1 MNSLRHITLSS
12 LILLFSMISNPA
24 EAQFSSNGDDPG
36 RLRWFRMDTP
46 AYRLIYP
53 AGCDSLAMSY
63 GNELERFRLSES
75 ISSGLVPGEGYR
87 RKTPIILHTHHG
99 ISNAAVTWAPKRIDI
114 YTLPDAYD
122 PEPVPWTKTL
132 AVHESRHLAQ
142 MQFGYKGWLKPL
154 TFIVGDMAPG
164 AYSALWPNTWFLE
177 GDAVTAETALTSTGR
192 GRTAD
197 FLDYYMMAFDN
208 GDWRNWYRWRYGSY
222 RHYAP
227 DHYALGY
234 LTIAGMRYCFDDPL
248 FTERYFSRLAAN
260 PFRFSNAQKTVRQ
273 ASGKSFHKSFSDIMS
288 SFHDIWKEEAEARR
302 PFTEA
307 EQLQTGGKWYKTVHG
322 NVSAN
327 GKVYSI
333 VSGLAESAML
343 TEFDP
348 ETGKRRNLRTFSSTA
363 DGLSYADGKLWWS
376 ESVPDARWSLEMTS
390 RIRSYDLATQ
400 RTGTLTRKGRLFNPS
415 VSPDGT
421 MLAAVEYPVTGGSAI
436 VILNPATGK
445 VLRRRQMPDSLQAVE
460 PRFMSNALIFNAI
473 SEGGSAIYRINAGLD
488 GEPEC
493 LLGPVK
499 VSIRN
504 LVSANDKVYF
514 SSDRDGTQE
523 LYSIDIESGKVFQH
537 TSLPYGGDEFCF
549 IGQDVIFSMLTKDGR
564 LLHKA
569 PALETAGK
577 EVDFNDIHQYR
588 VADKLTMQERASAA
602 QKCIPWADSAKDY
615 KTTFS
620 KPERYRKPL
629 NILRF
634 HSWAPLYFNY
644 DRVRNLS
651 GDLTYETASAGA
663 TALFQ
668 NSLGTAWGSVGYS
681 FHKDPFAGVYK
692 DGSHKYRHSGHILFT
707 YSGLYP
713 VFEFSADFNDNA
725 AIQYSRLITEIRG
738 HVKEQVVGLLLDKPS
753 FQGSVKVY
761 IPFNFSSG
769 GWSRGFIPQISY
781 AGSNDLFNKS
791 LLDLSKNGIFAVP
804 DKSEEYHKGK
814 NVYMQTLRASVRGY
828 ALRPVPASGTF
839 PRFGIG
845 AEAGYSTRIMMDD
858 LYSASAYCYAYG
870 YLPGIT
876 LTQGLK
882 LTARYQHQF
891 RAELRRENAI
901 SVAPRGFE
909 NSSAEYII
917 RNLSYDH
924 LKLTA
929 DYAIPLWFGDISFLS
944 PVAYIKN
951 FEITPHFDYTMFSL
965 GKGLTDGGLFS
976 AGASIVA
983 KLANLLWIPYD
994 CSIGITASYNGGPS
1008 FNVIKNSGY
1017 PMDNH
1022 YIGFVFDISL

>member
-1 MNSLRHITLSS
+1 
-12 LILLFSMISNPA
+12 
-24 EAQFSSNGDDPG
+24 
-36 RLRWFRMDTP
+36 
-46 AYRLIYP
+46 
-53 AGCDSLAMSY
+53 
-63 GNELERFRLSES
+63 
-75 ISSGLVPGEGYR
+75 
-87 RKTPIILHTHHG
+87 
-99 ISNAAVTWAPKRIDI
+99 
-114 YTLPDAYD
+114 
-122 PEPVPWTKTL
+122 
-132 AVHESRHLAQ
+132 
-142 MQFGYKGWLKPL
+142 
-154 TFIVGDMAPG
+154 
-164 AYSALWPNTWFLE
+164 
-177 GDAVTAETALTSTGR
+177 
-192 GRTAD
+192 
-197 FLDYYMMAFDN
+197 
-208 GDWRNWYRWRYGSY
+208 
-222 RHYAP
+222 
-227 DHYALGY
+227 
-234 LTIAGMRYCFDDPL
+234 
-248 FTERYFSRLAAN
+248 
-260 PFRFSNAQKTVRQ
+260 
-273 ASGKSFHKSFSDIMS
+273 
-288 SFHDIWKEEAEARR
+288 
-302 PFTEA
+302 
-307 EQLQTGGKWYKTVHG
+307 
-322 NVSAN
+322 
-327 GKVYSI
+327 
-333 VSGLAESAML
+333 
-343 TEFDP
+343 
-348 ETGKRRNLRTFSSTA
+348 
-363 DGLSYADGKLWWS
+363 
-376 ESVPDARWSLEMTS
+376 
-390 RIRSYDLATQ
+390 
-400 RTGTLTRKGRLFNPS
+400 
-415 VSPDGT
+415 
-421 MLAAVEYPVTGGSAI
+421 
-436 VILNPATGK
+436 
-445 VLRRRQMPDSLQAVE
+445 
-460 PRFMSNALIFNAI
+460 
-473 SEGGSAIYRINAGLD
+473 
-488 GEPEC
+488 
-493 LLGPVK
+493 
-499 VSIRN
+499 
-504 LVSANDKVYF
+504 
-514 SSDRDGTQE
+514 
-523 LYSIDIESGKVFQH
+523 
-537 TSLPYGGDEFCF
+537 
-549 IGQDVIFSMLTKDGR
+549 MLTKDGR

-769 GWSRGFIPQISY
+769 GWSSGFIPQISY

>member
-1 MNSLRHITLSS
+1 
-12 LILLFSMISNPA
+12 
-24 EAQFSSNGDDPG
+24 
-36 RLRWFRMDTP
+36 
-46 AYRLIYP
+46 
-53 AGCDSLAMSY
+53 
-63 GNELERFRLSES
+63 
-75 ISSGLVPGEGYR
+75 
-87 RKTPIILHTHHG
+87 
-99 ISNAAVTWAPKRIDI
+99 
-114 YTLPDAYD
+114 
-122 PEPVPWTKTL
+122 
-132 AVHESRHLAQ
+132 
-142 MQFGYKGWLKPL
+142 
-154 TFIVGDMAPG
+154 
-164 AYSALWPNTWFLE
+164 
-177 GDAVTAETALTSTGR
+177 
-192 GRTAD
+192 
-197 FLDYYMMAFDN
+197 
-208 GDWRNWYRWRYGSY
+208 
-222 RHYAP
+222 
-227 DHYALGY
+227 
-234 LTIAGMRYCFDDPL
+234 
-248 FTERYFSRLAAN
+248 
-260 PFRFSNAQKTVRQ
+260 
-273 ASGKSFHKSFSDIMS
+273 
-288 SFHDIWKEEAEARR
+288 
-302 PFTEA
+302 
-307 EQLQTGGKWYKTVHG
+307 
-322 NVSAN
+322 
-327 GKVYSI
+327 
-333 VSGLAESAML
+333 
-343 TEFDP
+343 
-348 ETGKRRNLRTFSSTA
+348 
-363 DGLSYADGKLWWS
+363 
-376 ESVPDARWSLEMTS
+376 
-390 RIRSYDLATQ
+390 
-400 RTGTLTRKGRLFNPS
+400 
-415 VSPDGT
+415 
-421 MLAAVEYPVTGGSAI
+421 
-436 VILNPATGK
+436 
-445 VLRRRQMPDSLQAVE
+445 
-460 PRFMSNALIFNAI
+460 
-473 SEGGSAIYRINAGLD
+473 
-488 GEPEC
+488 
-493 LLGPVK
+493 
-499 VSIRN
+499 
-504 LVSANDKVYF
+504 
-514 SSDRDGTQE
+514 
-523 LYSIDIESGKVFQH
+523 
-537 TSLPYGGDEFCF
+537 
-549 IGQDVIFSMLTKDGR
+549 
-564 LLHKA
+564 
-569 PALETAGK
+569 
-577 EVDFNDIHQYR
+577 
-588 VADKLTMQERASAA
+588 MQERASAA

-725 AIQYSRLITEIRG
+725 AIQYSRLITENRG
-738 HVKEQVVGLLLDKPS
+738 RVKEQVVGLLLDKPS

-828 ALRPVPASGTF
+828 ALRPVPPSGTF

-891 RAELRRENAI
+891 KADLRRENAI

-909 NSSAEYII
+909 NSSAEYVI
-917 RNLSYDH
+917 RNFSYDH
-924 LKLTA
+924 LKFTA

>member
-234 LTIAGMRYCFDDPL
+234 LTIAGTRYCFDDPL

-273 ASGKSFHKSFSDIMS
+273 ASGKSFRKSFSDIMS

-333 VSGLAESAML
+333 VSGLAESATL

-390 RIRSYDLATQ
+390 RIRSYDLATG

-460 PRFMSNALIFNAI
+460 PRFMGNALIFNAI

-504 LVSANDKVYF
+504 LVYANDKVYF

-549 IGQDVIFSMLTKDGR
+549 IGQDVVFSMLTKDGR

-569 PALETAGK
+569 SALETSGK

-725 AIQYSRLITEIRG
+725 AIQYFRLLTETRG
-738 HVKEQVVGLLLDKPS
+738 HVKEQVVGLLLDKQS

-761 IPFNFSSG
+761 IPFNFSSD

-845 AEAGYSTRIMMDD
+845 AEAGYSTMIMMDD

-909 NSSAEYII
+909 NSSAEYVI

-929 DYAIPLWFGDISFLS
+929 DYAIPIWFGDISFLS

-1008 FNVIKNSGY
+1008 FNIIKNSGY

-1022 YIGFVFDISL
+1022 YIGFVFDIAL

>member
-1 MNSLRHITLSS
+1 MNSLRHITLYS

-122 PEPVPWTKTL
+122 PEPVPWAKTL

-177 GDAVTAETALTSTGR
+177 GDAVTAETALTDTGR

-234 LTIAGMRYCFDDPL
+234 LTIAGTRYCFDDPL

-260 PFRFSNAQKTVRQ
+260 PFRFSNTQKTVRQ
-273 ASGKSFHKSFSDIMS
+273 ASGKSFRKSFSDIMS

-322 NVSAN
+322 NVSAD

-333 VSGLAESAML
+333 VSGLAESATL

-390 RIRSYDLATQ
+390 RIRSYDLATG

-436 VILNPATGK
+436 VILSPATGK
-445 VLRRRQMPDSLQAVE
+445 VLHRRQMPDSLQAVE
-460 PRFMSNALIFNAI
+460 PKFMGNALIFNAI
-473 SEGGSAIYRINAGLD
+473 SEGGSTIYRIIAGLD

-504 LVSANDKVYF
+504 LNIVNDKVYF

-523 LYSIDIESGKVFQH
+523 LYCIDTESGKVFQH

-549 IGQDVIFSMLTKDGR
+549 IGQDVVFSMLTKDGR

-713 VFEFSADFNDNA
+713 VFEFSTDFNDNA
-725 AIQYSRLITEIRG
+725 AIQYSRFLTETRG
-738 HVKEQVVGLLLDKPS
+738 RVKEQVVGLLLDKPS

-828 ALRPVPASGTF
+828 ALRPVPPSGTF

-882 LTARYQHQF
+882 LSARYQHQF

-909 NSSAEYII
+909 NSSAEYVI

-965 GKGLTDGGLFS
+965 GKGLKDGGLFS

-1008 FNVIKNSGY
+1008 FNIIKNSGY

-1022 YIGFVFDISL
+1022 YIGFIFDISL

>member
-142 MQFGYKGWLKPL
+142 MHFGYKGWLKPL

-208 GDWRNWYRWRYGSY
+208 GDWRNWNRWRNGSY

-234 LTIAGMRYCFDDPL
+234 LTIAGTRYCFDDPL

-273 ASGKSFHKSFSDIMS
+273 ASGKSFRKSFSDIMS
-288 SFHDIWKEEAEARR
+288 SFHDIWKEEAETRR
-302 PFTEA
+302 PFTKA

-390 RIRSYDLATQ
+390 RIRSYDLATGH
-400 RTGTLTRKGRLFNPS
+400 TGTLTRKGRLFNPS

-523 LYSIDIESGKVFQH
+523 LYSIDIESRKVFQH

-549 IGQDVIFSMLTKDGR
+549 IGQDVVFSMLTKDGR

-569 PALETAGK
+569 PALEISGK
-577 EVDFNDIHQYR
+577 EEDFNDIHQLTDNQKNTLDIK
-588 VADKLTMQERASAA
+588 VEAVKDKFKDNQEISELADELYKNL
-602 QKCIPWADSAKDY
+602 DSY
-615 KTTFS
+615 ENRS
-620 KPERYRKPL
+620 KVE
-629 NILRF
+629 N
-634 HSWAPLYFNY
+634 
-644 DRVRNLS
+644 
-651 GDLTYETASAGA
+651 DL
-663 TALFQ
+663 
-668 NSLGTAWGSVGYS
+668 
-681 FHKDPFAGVYK
+681 K
-692 DGSHKYRHSGHILFT
+692 
-707 YSGLYP
+707 
-713 VFEFSADFNDNA
+713 
-725 AIQYSRLITEIRG
+725 TEIRG
-738 HVKEQVVGLLLDKPS
+738 GKIVVYKEVKPQMTVQNYIDELAQLDAIAIPEEKLRQGLENAIDKKIIGLDKNKIDS
-753 FQGSVKVY
+753 AIDSIYSK
-761 IPFNFSSG
+761 SL
-769 GWSRGFIPQISY
+769 
-781 AGSNDLFNKS
+781 LFNKKLKKILEDTPEEE
-791 LLDLSKNGIFAVP
+791 LLGKIPPEVLKRLKKIRGEKQDIKNRKYKLFKKP
-804 DKSEEYHKGK
+804 PPRESDDK
-814 NVYMQTLRASVRGY
+814 
-828 ALRPVPASGTF
+828 P
-839 PRFGIG
+839 
-845 AEAGYSTRIMMDD
+845 
-858 LYSASAYCYAYG
+858 
-870 YLPGIT
+870 
-876 LTQGLK
+876 
-882 LTARYQHQF
+882 
-891 RAELRRENAI
+891 RENFDG
-901 SVAPRGFE
+901 PPYGLNPLLLRGV
-909 NSSAEYII
+909 
-917 RNLSYDH
+917 RV
-924 LKLTA
+924 LTNQF
-929 DYAIPLWFGDISFLS
+929 I
-944 PVAYIKN
+944 
-951 FEITPHFDYTMFSL
+951 
-965 GKGLTDGGLFS
+965 
-976 AGASIVA
+976 
-983 KLANLLWIPYD
+983 
-994 CSIGITASYNGGPS
+994 
-1008 FNVIKNSGY
+1008 
-1017 PMDNH
+1017 
-1022 YIGFVFDISL
+1022 

>member
-288 SFHDIWKEEAEARR
+288 SFHDIWKEEAETRR
-302 PFTEA
+302 PFTKA

-390 RIRSYDLATQ
+390 RIRSYDLATG

-523 LYSIDIESGKVFQH
+523 LYSIDI
-537 TSLPYGGDEFCF
+537 
-549 IGQDVIFSMLTKDGR
+549 
-564 LLHKA
+564 
-569 PALETAGK
+569 
-577 EVDFNDIHQYR
+577 
-588 VADKLTMQERASAA
+588 
-602 QKCIPWADSAKDY
+602 
-615 KTTFS
+615 
-620 KPERYRKPL
+620 
-629 NILRF
+629 
-634 HSWAPLYFNY
+634 
-644 DRVRNLS
+644 
-651 GDLTYETASAGA
+651 
-663 TALFQ
+663 
-668 NSLGTAWGSVGYS
+668 
-681 FHKDPFAGVYK
+681 
-692 DGSHKYRHSGHILFT
+692 
-707 YSGLYP
+707 
-713 VFEFSADFNDNA
+713 
-725 AIQYSRLITEIRG
+725 
-738 HVKEQVVGLLLDKPS
+738 
-753 FQGSVKVY
+753 
-761 IPFNFSSG
+761 
-769 GWSRGFIPQISY
+769 
-781 AGSNDLFNKS
+781 
-791 LLDLSKNGIFAVP
+791 
-804 DKSEEYHKGK
+804 
-814 NVYMQTLRASVRGY
+814 
-828 ALRPVPASGTF
+828 
-839 PRFGIG
+839 
-845 AEAGYSTRIMMDD
+845 
-858 LYSASAYCYAYG
+858 
-870 YLPGIT
+870 
-876 LTQGLK
+876 
-882 LTARYQHQF
+882 
-891 RAELRRENAI
+891 
-901 SVAPRGFE
+901 
-909 NSSAEYII
+909 
-917 RNLSYDH
+917 
-924 LKLTA
+924 
-929 DYAIPLWFGDISFLS
+929 
-944 PVAYIKN
+944 
-951 FEITPHFDYTMFSL
+951 
-965 GKGLTDGGLFS
+965 
-976 AGASIVA
+976 
-983 KLANLLWIPYD
+983 
-994 CSIGITASYNGGPS
+994 
-1008 FNVIKNSGY
+1008 
-1017 PMDNH
+1017 
-1022 YIGFVFDISL
+1022 